1 MSWKRLF
8 WVEILVG
15 IYKLINLDIW
25 ISLFRF
31 GEFSC
36 ITTLKKLMSSFSLF
50 SFWVSIMYKV
60 FLSVVCHCSYGLFSL
75 FHSFTFVLLHRRI
88 SHDIFCITDSL
99 FFMIQSDGYAFY
111 CIFFFSFQSLCPS
124 ALEFLIGYFSFL
136 NFTFYLCIISMISSN
151 CLSVFSYSSLSF
163 LKILFWNIYFKKSQI
178 SISLESVI
186 RKLLCSFGHIM
197 FLGFSYF
204 LKFVLLSSH
213 LKKQSPPPPI
223 FTDLVYESNTFF
235 QPCQRSYGFLR
246 HFVWILML
254 HTSYFPWDWEEGDS

>member
-1 MSWKRLF
+1 M
-8 WVEILVG
+8 G
-15 IYKLINLDIW
+15 
-25 ISLFRF
+25 
-31 GEFSC
+31 
-36 ITTLKKLMSSFSLF
+36 FSLF
-50 SFWVSIMYKV
+50 FIH
-60 FLSVVCHCSYGLFSL
+60 LPLFSSTGE
-75 FHSFTFVLLHRRI
+75 FHMTSSASQILY
-88 SHDIFCITDSL
+88 SSWSSL
-99 FFMIQSDGYAFY
+99 MVMLSTA
-111 CIFFFSFQSLCPS
+111 FFFSFQSLCPS

>member
-1 MSWKRLF
+1 MPLF
-8 WVEILVG
+8 
-15 IYKLINLDIW
+15 IW
-25 ISLFRF
+25 AFL
-31 GEFSC
+31 
-36 ITTLKKLMSSFSLF
+36 SFSFIYL
-50 SFWVSIMYKV
+50 
-60 FLSVVCHCSYGLFSL
+60 CSPPQEN
-75 FHSFTFVLLHRRI
+75 FTWHLLHHRFFI
-88 SHDIFCITDSL
+88 LHDPVWWLCFL
-99 FFMIQSDGYAFY
+99 LH
-111 CIFFFSFQSLCPS
+111 FFFSFQSLCPS